1 VAVHCHDDVVM
12 TVGSRLVYRNA
23 WMSVRED
30 AVLLDDGSPGL
41 YGVVDKPDFALIIPR
56 DAERLWLVE
65 QYRYPVQ
72 RRAWEFP
79 QGSWSAGDSGSQE
92 DLARAELRE
101 ETGLEADDI
110 SYLGHLYGAYG
121 FCSQGFDVYLAT
133 ALRPVLATR
142 EKTVQDMRYMRVTAR
157 QFVSMVRD
165 GQVVDAATVAA
176 YWLLNLAE

>member
-1 VAVHCHDDVVM
+1 LVAVHCHDDFVM

-79 QGSWSAGDSGSQE
+79 QG
-92 DLARAELRE
+92 L
-101 ETGLEADDI
+101 LERGRQRI
-110 SYLGHLYGAYG
+110 PGGP
-121 FCSQGFDVYLAT
+121 C
-133 ALRPVLATR
+133 TR
-142 EKTVQDMRYMRVTAR
+142 GIA
-157 QFVSMVRD
+157 
-165 GQVVDAATVAA
+165 
-176 YWLLNLAE
+176 